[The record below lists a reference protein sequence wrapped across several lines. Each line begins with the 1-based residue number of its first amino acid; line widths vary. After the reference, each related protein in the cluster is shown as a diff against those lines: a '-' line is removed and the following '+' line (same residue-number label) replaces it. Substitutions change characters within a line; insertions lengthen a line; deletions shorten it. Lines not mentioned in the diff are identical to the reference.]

1 MTVVKGSQ
9 SVFLPAPEGSF
20 QAVCV
25 DEILMQDQQTQWGP
39 KDKLRVVW
47 QIEATATE
55 DEFFEHFGRQPTN
68 EEADRIVG
76 KRYLVSQFFTASLG
90 TASKPSNLRKLLQ
103 SWRGSKITPQEDSD
117 GFDFERMIGANC
129 MLQIIR
135 SDPVGD
141 KVYAN
146 ISSIMPIHKSATKIA
161 PENYERHRDREKKS
175 KPSDQSKFPGDE
187 PTNDDDIPF

>member
-25 DEILMQDQQTQWGP
+25 DEILMMDQQTQWGP
-39 KDKLRVVW
+39 KDKLRIVW
-47 QIEATATE
+47 QIDATATE
-55 DEFFEHFGRQPTN
+55 DEFFEHFGRQPTK
-68 EEADRIVG
+68 EEAERIIG
-76 KRYLVSQFFTASLG
+76 KRYNVSQFFTASLG
-90 TASKPSNLRKLLQ
+90 TQSKPSNLRKLLQ
-103 SWRGSKITPQEDSD
+103 SWRGSKVTPDEDAN
-117 GFDFERMIGANC
+117 GFDFEKMIGANC

-146 ISSIMPIHKSATKIA
+146 ISGIMPIQKNQPRMF
-161 PENYERHRDREKKS
+161 PEDYIRQKDREQKQAKPQQAA
-175 KPSDQSKFPGDE
+175 PSDDPDS
-187 PTNDDDIPF
+187 DIPF